1 MNNSYDEAMAPDSVS
16 ADLADACWRKS
27 RRSNSQGACVELARL
42 KDGGIAVR
50 NSRFPRGP
58 VLHYTR
64 AELRA
69 LIEGVKEGD
78 FDHLL
83 R

>member
-1 MNNSYDEAMAPDSVS
+1 MAG
-16 ADLADACWRKS
+16 LA
-27 RRSNSQGACVELARL
+27 
-42 KDGGIAVR
+42 DGGIAIR
-50 NSRFPRGP
+50 NSRYPDGP
-58 VLHYTR
+58 VLLYSR
-64 AELRA
+64 AEIRA

>member
-1 MNNSYDEAMAPDSVS
+1 LISTDLISTE
-16 ADLADACWRKS
+16 LADGCWRKS

-50 NSRFPRGP
+50 NSRFPQGP
-58 VLHYTR
+58 VLRYTR

>member
-1 MNNSYDEAMAPDSVS
+1 MTSPHERLS
-16 ADLADACWRKS
+16 ATDLTGVRWHKS

-42 KDGGIAVR
+42 DDGGIAVR
-50 NSRFPRGP
+50 NSRFPEGP
-58 VLHYTR
+58 VLRYTK
-64 AELRA
+64 AELQA

>member
-1 MNNSYDEAMAPDSVS
+1 MTHAHDGVPAARLTGV
-16 ADLADACWRKS
+16 CWRKS
-27 RRSNSQGACVELARL
+27 HRSNSQGACVEMAGLA
-42 KDGGIAVR
+42 DGGIAIR
-50 NSRFPRGP
+50 NSRYPDGP
-58 VLHYTR
+58 VLLYSR
-64 AELRA
+64 AEIRA

>member
-1 MNNSYDEAMAPDSVS
+1 MTGPHERLYATE
-16 ADLADACWRKS
+16 LAAAQWHKS
-27 RRSNSQGACVELARL
+27 RRSNSQGACVEMARL
-42 KDGGIAVR
+42 HDGEIAVR
-50 NSRFPRGP
+50 NSRFPDGP
-58 VLHYTR
+58 VLRYTK

-69 LIEGVKEGD
+69 LIEGAKEGD